1 MKTWDIP
8 CPSEK
13 HIAVR
18 TTPSGER
25 ALRRGHPWL
34 FETGIRKQNRS
45 GRAGDLV
52 VAYDGKNRFLAVGL
66 YDPNSPIRMR
76 ALAFHSPVAINSGFF
91 KTKLSEAADRR
102 ASIIERQTTGCRLVY
117 GESDGFPGLVV
128 DKYAES
134 LVVKIYTVAWIP
146 WLKDFVE
153 ALSAVA
159 APKQII
165 LRLSRNS
172 LGQKENIYGLKD
184 GMEIFGPPLD
194 GPVRFMENGLIF
206 EADLIRGQKTGFFL
220 DQRENRQRVRML
232 AKNKSVLNAF
242 AYTGGFSLYA
252 AKGGAKSVVSLDLSK
267 PALAAAAVNFS
278 LNRNLAGCPHE
289 LLQGDAFALLAEM
302 KQNDRMF
309 DMVVIDPPSFAKQNS
324 ETEKAA
330 KAYSALTQLGL
341 GVLRRGGTLVSA
353 SCSSRI
359 KADEFFD
366 LVHKAAHRA
375 NRPLKEIERTGHPAD
390 HPVKFKENAY
400 LKCLFAV
407 AP

>member
-1 MKTWDIP
+1 M
-8 CPSEK
+8 
-13 HIAVR
+13 
-18 TTPSGER
+18 
-25 ALRRGHPWL
+25 
-34 FETGIRKQNRS
+34 
-45 GRAGDLV
+45 
-52 VAYDGKNRFLAVGL
+52 VAYDGKNKFLAVGL
-66 YDPNSPIRMR
+66 YDPTSPIRMR
-76 ALAFHSPVAINSGFF
+76 ALAFQTPVAINRDFF
-91 KTKLSEAADRR
+91 EVKLSEAASRR
-102 ASIIERQTTGCRLVY
+102 SFLAASQTTGYRLVF
-117 GESDGFPGLVV
+117 GESDGLPGLVV
-128 DKYAES
+128 DRYAGS

-159 APKQII
+159 SPKQII

-172 LGQKENIYGLKD
+172 SKQKENIYGLKD
-184 GMEIFGPPLD
+184 GVEIFGPPVE
-194 GPVRFMENGLIF
+194 GSVRFMENGLIF
-206 EADLIRGQKTGFFL
+206 EADLVRGQKTGFFL
-220 DQRENRQRVRML
+220 DQRENRQRVQTL
-232 AKNKSVLNAF
+232 SENKSVLNAF

-278 LNRNLAGCPHE
+278 LNRNLADCPHE

-302 KQNDRMF
+302 KRNSRMF

-324 ETEKAA
+324 ETGKAA

-341 GVLRRGGTLVSA
+341 GVLRRGGMLVSA

-359 KADEFFD
+359 KEDEFFD

-375 NRPLKEIERTGHPAD
+375 NRPLREIERTGHPAD